1 MGQELPRCRV
11 WDPLQDLSS
20 SRRGG
25 EELWDVAVG
34 SLLWGP
40 CWAGLDQ
47 GSPRGASSL
56 GLILLQSS
64 QRSAAG

>member
-20 SRRGG
+20 SRRGD

-47 GSPRGASSL
+47 GSP
-56 GLILLQSS
+56 
-64 QRSAAG
+64 